1 MGSGALVGADL
12 DQDDRPSGRVV
23 MVMAVV
29 VPLRRHARSVRIRG
43 RASPATRKSKPR
55 DGRLSNPVP

>member
-23 MVMAVV
+23 MVMAVM
-29 VPLRRHARSVRIRG
+29 VPLRRHARSVGFGG
-43 RASPATRKSKPR
+43 RDVPATRKSKPR
-55 DGRLSNPVP
+55 VRRLSNPVP